1 MFKVQCNTKDLGN
14 DFICIYIYTCIYIY
28 IIVYIYIHSITFT
41 RFPIN
46 IILNQITLKH
56 SKSSILFESH
66 IRCQPYQPSN
76 INQLSPR
83 IAGPASGIVEALAA
97 WSFYLRSSHLTALA
111 RRRQEMLK
119 AEMQRGFWNLR
130 TVKSWC

>member
-1 MFKVQCNTKDLGN
+1 MISYVYSIYL
-14 DFICIYIYTCIYIY
+14 YIYVYYSIYL
-28 IIVYIYIHSITFT
+28 HAITFT
-41 RFPIN
+41 RLPVN

-56 SKSSILFESH
+56 FKSSILFESH
-66 IRCQPYQPSN
+66 IRCQPYQPSI

-119 AEMQRGFWNLR
+119 AEMQRGFWILR